1 MQVIAVPNCICSP
14 IKSFSGKIKFNILLE
29 ITPTFSKLG
38 KESRFYSRDF
48 LSGRKKNKF
57 YELSILF
64 ATDYFPA
71 RDLLLDSVLL
81 GQKAVRRQLAWD
93 LHPSSQ
99 TTLSK
104 TAHGECLWMNIQSR
118 AATVINRALLSMPR
132 VDFDTILKELCED
145 TVHQTFEKIYVPTYF
160 EVYCLHPIPN

>member
-1 MQVIAVPNCICSP
+1 MFATHYPPAKVI
-14 IKSFSGKIKFNILLE
+14 SFAAHGKRELFFLARSLFLLD
-29 ITPTFSKLG
+29 P
-38 KESRFYSRDF
+38 
-48 LSGRKKNKF
+48 
-57 YELSILF
+57 ELRLVG
-64 ATDYFPA
+64 TDYFSA

-104 TAHGECLWMNIQSR
+104 TTHGECLWMNIQSR

-145 TVHQTFEKIYVPTYF
+145 TAHQTFEKIYVPTYS
-160 EVYCLHPIPN
+160 EVCCPN